1 MSTGVYATAAGDAI
15 WSASEQE
22 IFNPGSSAWLRYLSF
37 VLLIWKLLSFVGGH
51 IPIAFFC

>member
-1 MSTGVYATAAGDAI
+1 MSTGVYATAAGDAV